1 MVRIERTVGPD
12 VINHFNLYRAAEING
27 APAPDYSSGQAIQT
41 MERLAESTLPEGMG
55 FEWTG
60 LAFQEIQAGGKA
72 PLVFALSV
80 LVVFLVMAALYESW
94 SLPLVVMLSV
104 PLALL
109 GGIGALALRGLI
121 NDVYGQVGLLM
132 LVGLASKNAILI
144 VEFAKH
150 RRELGLPLREAAL
163 DAARIRLRPILMT
176 AFAFIIGVLPLVLA
190 SGAGANSRQSLGTTV
205 FGGMLLSTLLSILIV
220 PVFYVLVEQLREKV
234 LGTKAIEQE
243 GSTVTESES

>member
-1 MVRIERTVGPD
+1 M
-12 VINHFNLYRAAEING
+12 
-27 APAPDYSSGQAIQT
+27 
-41 MERLAESTLPEGMG
+41 
-55 FEWTG
+55 
-60 LAFQEIQAGGKA
+60 
-72 PLVFALSV
+72 VFALSV

-109 GGIGALALRGLI
+109 GGLGALALRGLI

-163 DAARIRLRPILMT
+163 EAARIRLRPILMT

-234 LGTKAIEQE
+234 LGTKTIEQE